1 MAKVKT
7 IYDRIGEAQ
16 SNFASDITQADV
28 QKSLGAIRVDAVK
41 QKYDSFQNIS
51 NFAGKV
57 GEISQEIGEA
67 RKTKSEVEQGIDIAR
82 KKLATEGEDGTM
94 IVPDVEFDRKNQ
106 TYTLGGDEYS
116 KGDFQALFQKEKEIR
131 LNKILGIEDT
141 RYKKTEEK
149 KEIKYQDY
157 EPFKFKSLWETM
169 DWNN

>member
-1 MAKVKT
+1 
-7 IYDRIGEAQ
+7 
-16 SNFASDITQADV
+16 
-28 QKSLGAIRVDAVK
+28 
-41 QKYDSFQNIS
+41 
-51 NFAGKV
+51 
-57 GEISQEIGEA
+57 
-67 RKTKSEVEQGIDIAR
+67 
-82 KKLATEGEDGTM
+82 M